1 MKEEVFYKHVR
12 ETTFTKDYTVCGKV
26 VAVPVI
32 EDEQGNNFDI
42 FDYELHIGVYV
53 FPVDELF
60 IKKVGCTGSELEANS
75 DPLVKIKVDEYSLHT
90 FLDFCKTLMP
100 SKAVKK
106 KVYMEYV
113 IE

>member
-26 VAVPVI
+26 VDVSTNMSVPK
-32 EDEQGNNFDI
+32 F
-42 FDYELHIGVYV
+42 ELHIGVKV
-53 FPVDELF
+53 FRVDEQF
-60 IKKVGCTGSELEANS
+60 VKKVGLEAS
-75 DPLVKIKVDEYSLHT
+75 LKEATDDPLLKIKLDGYSLHT
-90 FLDFCKTLMP
+90 FLDFTKVLVP

-106 KVYMEYV
+106 KVYMDYV